1 MMPTSTTPPPGG
13 GRIRPRT
20 APASPGARPFL
31 GRARRALL
39 PMLCLWAISGA
50 GCVEERSSIDLQ
62 RVPMPEGGSV
72 YTVAVLDGATG
83 PTIIAPS
90 HAGLFVHHEDRGAWE
105 RIEPRSRRAPLQN
118 SLVSPRPA
126 EPSDTLTPT
135 RQALNFRPSELFSAH
150 DGRIWLAPGL
160 AQSPGQKLLSSED
173 LGRTWTRV
181 ALPLIETPALDAS
194 ADVDAA
200 SLDETPGDDTPA
212 EQAPPE
218 EDAPAEDIAEPEDA
232 GAARVTPNPA
242 HLRFVNAGKLGF
254 YLMGASNL
262 WKLDLAT
269 DAILRDD
276 ASPDALWVPISLAG
290 AQLEDDANR
299 TKLPY
304 VLRHYLPAAPE
315 RPYEMLTMLRERL
328 YIYRRDADAERFKE
342 VSVLDGADFQFATIP
357 GSNLVLILTS
367 EGLFKSEDAG
377 DTWAQ
382 LTWYALSQDDARGTS
397 MQILAPTPEA
407 PATLLVALE
416 TGALYRS
423 EDLGEIFTEVR
434 PPDPDQRGI
443 TDFGYS
449 QRHDRVWAATNGSG
463 VLRSLDRGKTWQPI
477 NDELRATRVSD
488 IDADKSDGFLLGSE
502 SGLYRLSGPPGAGQW
517 QMLQPRATTAICVE
531 QVSGAIL
538 SGTTTGAIVRLE
550 TNGKSTV
557 SQASPEEPTGAT
569 AFRAPRFRGL
579 DMPARAIVAI
589 KAHPD
594 DPQVYAWS
602 ANRGPLASLDS
613 GVSWTPLALNSAFES
628 ALEGSYISNFT
639 TEIGERIY
647 LVTRGLNASAPTQ
660 LWRSYNNGETWH
672 AVFSFERGERPSDV
686 FLAHNARLA
695 PENIFMAHR
704 NRFARSLD
712 GGNSW
717 RDLKG
722 PWSDGEILLY
732 ELIDG
737 KHLLIVERHQ
747 TTHLVQ
753 VTDTE
758 QERASFRSYQL
769 TWPERKGVDR
779 ANIHNIA
786 VQSGN
791 FFLSTDRGLF
801 TGKMPDDNQR
811 LPNGL
816 AVLVA
821 LISVSLLTVIGFGVM
836 RLST

>member
-1 MMPTSTTPPPGG
+1 MMPTSTTPPPGD
-13 GRIRPRT
+13 GRTRPRR
-20 APASPGARPFL
+20 APASPGARPT
-31 GRARRALL
+31 RARVGRGLL
-39 PMLCLWAISGA
+39 PILLLWGSVWA

-72 YTVAVLDGATG
+72 YTVAVLDGVSG
-83 PTIIAPS
+83 PTVIAPS

-105 RIEPRSRRAPLQN
+105 RIEPRTSRATLQN

-126 EPSDTLTPT
+126 DPSDTLTPT

-150 DGRIWLAPGL
+150 GGRIWLAPGL
-160 AQSPGQKLLSSED
+160 AQSPGQQLLSSQD
-173 LGRTWTRV
+173 LGRTWTPV
-181 ALPLIETPALDAS
+181 PLPRLPTPAPDP
-194 ADVDAA
+194 AA
-200 SLDETPGDDTPA
+200 NPDPTSPGEPGDDATSS
-212 EQAPPE
+212 E
-218 EDAPAEDIAEPEDA
+218 EDAADEEEPAQDSASQQDTDA
-232 GAARVTPNPA
+232 PQVTANPA
-242 HLRFVNAGKLGF
+242 HLRFVNAGGLGF

-262 WKLDLAT
+262 WKFELSP
-269 DAILRDD
+269 DAPLGDT
-276 ASPDALWVPISLAG
+276 ASPDALWVPVSLAG
-290 AQLEDDANR
+290 AELENDANR
-299 TKLPY
+299 TRLPN

-315 RPYEMLTMLRERL
+315 RPYELLTMLRERL
-328 YIYRRDADAERFKE
+328 YIYRRDADAERFEE
-342 VSVLDGADFQFATIP
+342 VSMLDGADFQLAAIP
-357 GSNLVLILTS
+357 DSNLVLILTS
-367 EGLFKSEDAG
+367 EGLFKSDDAG
-377 DTWAQ
+377 TSWTQ
-382 LTWYALSQDDARGTS
+382 LTWYALSQDNARGTS

-423 EDLGEIFTEVR
+423 EDLGETFTEVR

-449 QRHDRVWAATNGSG
+449 QPYDRVWAATNGSG

-488 IDADKSDGFLLGSE
+488 IGADESDGFLLASE
-502 SGLYRLSGPPGAGQW
+502 SGLYRLSGPPRAGQW
-517 QMLQPRATTAICVE
+517 QMLQPRATTAIRVE
-531 QVSGAIL
+531 PASGAIL

-550 TNGKSTV
+550 TSGKSTV
-557 SQASPEEPTGAT
+557 SQASPEQPNGAT

-579 DMPARAIVAI
+579 EMPARAIVAI
-589 KAHPD
+589 EVHPD

-639 TEIGERIY
+639 TEVGERIY
-647 LVTRGLNASAPTQ
+647 LVTRGLSAAAPTQ

-672 AVFSFERGERPSDV
+672 AVFSFERGEHPSDV
-686 FLAHNARLA
+686 FLAHNTRMA

-704 NRFARSLD
+704 DRFARSLD

-717 RDLKG
+717 RDFKG

-732 ELIDG
+732 ELIDN

-747 TTHLVQ
+747 STHLVQ
-753 VTDTE
+753 VSDTE

-769 TWPERKGVDR
+769 SWPARPGVDR
-779 ANIHNIA
+779 ADIHGIA
-786 VQSGN
+786 VQGGH

-821 LISVSLLTVIGFGVM
+821 LISVALLTVIGFGVM
-836 RLST
+836 RLTT